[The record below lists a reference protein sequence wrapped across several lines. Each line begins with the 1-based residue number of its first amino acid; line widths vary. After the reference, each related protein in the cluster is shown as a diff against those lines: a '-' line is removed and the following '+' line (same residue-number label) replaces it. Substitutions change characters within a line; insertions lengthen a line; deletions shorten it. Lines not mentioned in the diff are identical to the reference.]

1 MLSMSKNN
9 TPESIAM
16 LLSDTAVTYVDLE
29 AEDTNKE
36 EPVTT
41 TTNNNKMNVSDMI
54 ESEPVPEITSP
65 TETSPKSAESVDAI
79 PVTDD
84 TSDPISNSSSSGGDA
99 KSAPSTAA
107 DNTVTIETPSPT
119 SAPTSA
125 PVPPYPVQV
134 ANSQSDDSSKLIDD
148 ADANSQDDLIQAVHR
163 AQLDQLKA
171 RHQQRI
177 AKLKR
182 RQHRKLDRYRRSH
195 LLVKLIIDLSHDVT
209 RL

>member
-1 MLSMSKNN
+1 
-9 TPESIAM
+9 M

-36 EPVTT
+36 KPFTT
-41 TTNNNKMNVSDMI
+41 PTTNNKMNVSDMI

-84 TSDPISNSSSSGGDA
+84 TSDPISNSSSSGGDV

-107 DNTVTIETPSPT
+107 DNTVIFETP
-119 SAPTSA
+119 APTSA

-148 ADANSQDDLIQAVHR
+148 ADANAQDDLIQAVHR